1 MAEKK
6 KNFLRVRLVCMMSF
20 VGLLPGCL
28 KTHYQIAGAKENSK
42 PAEAF
47 EEKSSAS
54 LEERIRKLEK
64 KTALMEKKFITR
76 QEADT
81 MVEAL
86 RKEVT
91 RIDDQTKLLSSKPA
105 QKKKEPSMNFFEKAE
120 KHFQNKEYKKAI
132 FAYEELRKL
141 KPSNEHFKKATLK
154 IGMSFVELDLNKEA
168 EVFFKEIIEK
178 FPDSE
183 EAVQAQKLLKK

>member
-1 MAEKK
+1 MAKKEKI
-6 KNFLRVRLVCMMSF
+6 LAVRIFFIMGFIGSLT
-20 VGLLPGCL
+20 GCL
-28 KTHYQIAGAKENSK
+28 KTHYQIAGEDSK

-47 EEKSSAS
+47 EEKSSSALSERLS
-54 LEERIRKLEK
+54 LLEK
-64 KTALMEKKFITR
+64 KTALMEKTFITR

-81 MVEAL
+81 LLEAL

-91 RIDDQTKLLSSKPA
+91 RLSDQTLLLSSKKPA
-105 QKKKEPSMNFFEKAE
+105 PKKKEPSMSFFEKAE

-141 KPSNEHFKKATLK
+141 KPSNENFRKATLK
-154 IGMSFVELDLNKEA
+154 IGMSFLELDLKKEA
-168 EVFFKEIIEK
+168 EVFFKEVIEK

-183 EAVQAQKLLKK
+183 EALQAQKLLKK